1 MSCSVQLKTLG
12 CSPDGISIIANS
24 VSRILALS
32 SHFVRCVFTSHP
44 TFSPL
49 YDHLDHTKQIFSESL
64 WHPLSTDD
72 DEDQNKDQEQDKD
85 EDEDELNAEFAQFTA
100 V

>member
-32 SHFVRCVFTSHP
+32 AVRFLKSDIVYND
-44 TFSPL
+44 
-49 YDHLDHTKQIFSESL
+49 YDDY
-64 WHPLSTDD
+64 DD
-72 DEDQNKDQEQDKD
+72 NYDYEDYVDDNDYDNYD
-85 EDEDELNAEFAQFTA
+85 DYYY
-100 V
+100 

>member
-1 MSCSVQLKTLG
+1 MRKPTLSAYSVFSQIPNFA
-12 CSPDGISIIANS
+12 SS

-32 SHFVRCVFTSHP
+32 SYFHPQASHP

-85 EDEDELNAEFAQFTA
+85 EDEDKLNAEFAQFTA